1 MKKVLLAILTIG
13 MMVSC
18 VEERNRYVI
27 AHRVDGNDTTSLQI
41 IRVDREY
48 PFRFNTDYD
57 SDMASGL
64 ISRPPG
70 NTPSGSTRITTIIL

>member
-1 MKKVLLAILTIG
+1 MKKVFLAILTIG

-41 IRVDREY
+41 IRVDKNFEVGEVVY
-48 PFRFNTDYD
+48 PVNGKFKYKIVRF
-57 SDMASGL
+57 
-64 ISRPPG
+64 SRG
-70 NTPSGSTRITTIIL
+70 N

>member
-1 MKKVLLAILTIG
+1 MKKIVLAIFTIG

-41 IRVDREY
+41 IRVDKNFEVGEVVY
-48 PFRFNTDYD
+48 PVNGKFKYKIVRF
-57 SDMASGL
+57 
-64 ISRPPG
+64 SRG
-70 NTPSGSTRITTIIL
+70 N

>member
-41 IRVDREY
+41 IRVDKNFEVGEVVF
-48 PFRFNTDYD
+48 PVNGKFRYKIVRF
-57 SDMASGL
+57 
-64 ISRPPG
+64 SR
-70 NTPSGSTRITTIIL
+70 R